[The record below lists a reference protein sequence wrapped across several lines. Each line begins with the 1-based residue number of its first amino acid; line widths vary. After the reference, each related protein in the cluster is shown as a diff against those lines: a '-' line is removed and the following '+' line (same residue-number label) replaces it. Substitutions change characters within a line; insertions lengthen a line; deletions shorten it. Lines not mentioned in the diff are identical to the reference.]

1 MTLLE
6 SDNLVKS
13 VDPAHLDWAL
23 LQFFNSYKE
32 NSLELVA
39 QRRKRLDECLP
50 GLFGYALKT
59 YYLANESLPFPG
71 SPDSLFPES
80 YLSLH
85 DAHHVLLG
93 ADTTR
98 EGEVYVTAFESGMM
112 TGHDARLLT
121 VFGQIQVLLEHHS
134 IYLFDAATAAKAFTI
149 GSQVSRELLDSFDP
163 WQSLD
168 IPLAS
173 LRANFGIIPLSDIW
187 G

>member
-1 MTLLE
+1 MSLLE
-6 SDNLVKS
+6 SDSLVKS
-13 VDPAHLDWAL
+13 VNSNHLDWAL
-23 LQFFNSYKE
+23 LQFFNSYKD
-32 NSLELVA
+32 NSEELV
-39 QRRKRLDECLP
+39 RIRKRRLDECLP
-50 GLFGYALKT
+50 GLFGYALRT

-112 TGHDARLLT
+112 TGHDARLLS
-121 VFGQIQVLLEHHS
+121 VFGQIQVLLEHQN

-149 GSQVSRELLDSFDP
+149 GSKVSRVLLDSFDT

-168 IPLAS
+168 VPLNV
-173 LRANFGIIPLSDIW
+173 LRRDFGISPLSDIW